1 MLNLGDRVSPKSG
14 YTGNK
19 QMFYIETIKN
29 EPSKPYIEYK
39 LKRIPQKLNPV
50 YGTYEEQLKD
60 IETVERLD
68 WRECELEVL
77 DKIIYKPDKPQE
89 IKVSGKNLFDNGEL
103 IYNYY
108 KNIKEDNKIMKILEL
123 YKERKEEAI
132 VKDFEKK
139 EEAILAEDEIQKIIK
154 EMVHQVNSIF
164 ENEAREDRLYI
175 DSKNFC
181 QEKTMD
187 KLDELDEEK
196 EDEILQLNKTV
207 EEIEALFDLTEDYE
221 ERMKILKKYDIIN
234 KDGKMSL

>member
-1 MLNLGDRVSPKSG
+1 MLNIGDIVKPKKGFKGSRYMFKIEERDESNYPYMYKLGRVEQELDPAYG
-14 YTGNK
+14 PIDFQGDIIREVEHLNWDENELELIAP
-19 QMFYIETIKN
+19 FYDVQPLYKTIPIINPGGWVSHQENSVKN
-29 EPSKPYIEYK
+29 E
-39 LKRIPQKLNPV
+39 
-50 YGTYEEQLKD
+50 
-60 IETVERLD
+60 
-68 WRECELEVL
+68 
-77 DKIIYKPDKPQE
+77 
-89 IKVSGKNLFDNGEL
+89 
-103 IYNYY
+103 
-108 KNIKEDNKIMKILEL
+108 EDNMKILEI

-139 EEAILAEDEIQKIIK
+139 KEAILAEDEIQKIIN

-196 EDEILQLNKTV
+196 EDEILQLNKTI

-221 ERMKILKKYDIIN
+221 ERMKILKKYDIIG
-234 KDGKMSL
+234 KDGKVSI